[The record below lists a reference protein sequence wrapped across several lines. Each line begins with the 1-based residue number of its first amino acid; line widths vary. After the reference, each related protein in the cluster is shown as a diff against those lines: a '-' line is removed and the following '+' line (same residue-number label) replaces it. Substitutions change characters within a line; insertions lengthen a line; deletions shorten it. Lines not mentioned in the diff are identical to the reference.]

1 LIDNGAPK
9 VFEKSKALIELK
21 KIQAALAKEVI
32 EVEAGNGAVKV
43 KINGEQKIQK
53 VTLDPELLR
62 DVELERVEKFIE
74 SAVTQAITRSQQLA
88 AEKMRSVA
96 GGLGLPGL

>member
-1 LIDNGAPK
+1 MM
-9 VFEKSKALIELK
+9 FEKSKALFELK
-21 KIQAALAKEVI
+21 KIQSALAKEII

-53 VTLDPELLR
+53 ITLDEDVIR
-62 DVELERVEKFIE
+62 DTEIAKVEKWIE
-74 SAVTQAITRSQQLA
+74 SAVTQGITKSQQLA
-88 AEKMRSVA
+88 AEKMRSMA

>member
-1 LIDNGAPK
+1 M
-9 VFEKSKALIELK
+9 FEKSKMLFELK
-21 KIQAALAKEVI
+21 KIQSQLAKESI
-32 EVEAGNGAVKV
+32 EIETGNGAVKV

-53 VTLDPELLR
+53 ITLDDAMIAEADDMR
-62 DVELERVEKFIE
+62 KVEKWIE

-88 AEKMRSVA
+88 AEKMKSVA

>member
-1 LIDNGAPK
+1 M
-9 VFEKSKALIELK
+9 FEKSKMLFELK
-21 KIQAALAKEVI
+21 KIQSALAKETI

-53 VTLDPELLR
+53 VTLDEELLR
-62 DVELERVEKFIE
+62 DADVAKVEKWIE
-74 SAVTQAITRSQQLA
+74 SAVTQAITKSQQLA
-88 AEKMRSVA
+88 AEKMKSVA

>member
-1 LIDNGAPK
+1 M
-9 VFEKSKALIELK
+9 FEKSKALFELK
-21 KIQAALAKEVI
+21 KIQSALAKEVI

-53 VTLDPELLR
+53 VTLNEDLIR
-62 DVELERVEKFIE
+62 DADIAKVEKWIE
-74 SAVTQAITRSQQLA
+74 SAITQAITRSQQLA

>member
-1 LIDNGAPK
+1 M
-9 VFEKSKALIELK
+9 FEKSKALFELK
-21 KIQAALAKEVI
+21 KIQSALAKEVI

-53 VTLDPELLR
+53 ITLNDEMIADADLR
-62 DVELERVEKFIE
+62 KVEKWLE

-88 AEKMRSVA
+88 AEKMKSIA

>member
-1 LIDNGAPK
+1 M
-9 VFEKSKALIELK
+9 FEKGKALFELK
-21 KIQAALAKEVI
+21 KIQSALAKESI

-53 VTLDPELLR
+53 ITLDDTLVADADLR
-62 DVELERVEKFIE
+62 KVEKWLE
-74 SAVTQAITRSQQLA
+74 SAITQAITRSQQLA
-88 AEKMRSVA
+88 AEKMKTIA

>member
-1 LIDNGAPK
+1 M
-9 VFEKSKALIELK
+9 FEKSKALLELK

-53 VTLDPELLR
+53 VTLDEAKLE
-62 DVELERVEKFIE
+62 DVDLDKLEKWIE
-74 SAVTQAITRSQQLA
+74 SAVTQAITKSQQLA
-88 AEKMRSVA
+88 ADKMRNMA

>member
-1 LIDNGAPK
+1 M
-9 VFEKSKALIELK
+9 FEKSKALFELK
-21 KIQAALAKEVI
+21 KIQSALAKEVI

-53 VTLDPELLR
+53 ITR
-62 DVELERVEKFIE
+62 DEAMVRDAEMAKVEKWIE
-74 SAVTQAITRSQQLA
+74 SAITQAITRSQQLA